1 MPESI
6 STQGF
11 LRRLLTTSLWLSGG
25 SALEAR
31 AKLESLA
38 HMLVPHFADWCTVDL
53 RGENTRLERVITV
66 HMDADKRRMAQELA
80 RRFPPREDSQS
91 GARKV
96 VSTGQPEF
104 FPTVSRELLQTA
116 VHDEEHLQLVEQLGL
131 SSYLCVP
138 LQSDEAI
145 IGALT
150 VVRSDPDH
158 PFTEQ
163 ERDLVVALGKQV
175 GKAVEDAR
183 VLGAELIEGQRRV
196 RDLRDANQRYSEFLE
211 STIFAFL
218 ALDREWNVVFC
229 NRKVEPLLSQT
240 RAELLGKNLWQVFPP
255 TAGTRFQA
263 MARRAAEER
272 EALLFE
278 EFYAPLERWFQVQV
292 VPTADHLLIYF
303 YDITQ
308 RRRFEQAVRHSEE
321 RFRAA
326 VEAVGD
332 IIWTNTAEGEM
343 QGEQPYW
350 AEFTGQSAEEYSGL
364 GWSQAV
370 HPDDAPATLQAW
382 TEAVRQRRMMSVE
395 HRLRRRDGI
404 YRLFSVRAVPV
415 FNEDQALREWV
426 GVHTDITERRQREAE
441 RQELLVRE
449 RVARQQAET
458 ERQRAAEATEQL
470 ARQRDELARTN
481 ADIERAN
488 RELNAATAELRA
500 RQEHQLHITTA
511 LRAVNRS
518 GAQLLFKENLDEICN
533 SVLDTLENAF
543 RAKVAGVWLA
553 TSASKLK
560 RQAARGVE
568 AAPTTG
574 LAAELDLNFDSY
586 KIAWVARYRRPF
598 VSSNLDNDIQFDQAW
613 LEEHGIASAALFPLL
628 AGERFLGVMALF
640 VQQPLPVEAGEIL
653 ATLAALLSASLEN
666 VLSV

>member
-53 RGENTRLERVITV
+53 RAEGARLERVITV
-66 HMDADKRRMAQELA
+66 HMDAEKRRKAHDLSQ
-80 RRFPPREDSQS
+80 RYPPREDAPS
-91 GARKV
+91 GPRKV
-96 VSTGQPEF
+96 IDSGEPEF
-104 FPTVSRELLQTA
+104 VPVVSRELLQTA
-116 VHDEEHLQLVEQLGL
+116 VHDEEHLRLVEELGL
-131 SSYLCVP
+131 ASYLCVP
-138 LQSDEAI
+138 LRSEDAV

-150 VVRSDPDH
+150 VVRSEPDQ

-163 ERDLVVALGKQV
+163 ERDLVVALGQQV

-183 VLGAELIEGQRRV
+183 TLGAELIEGQRRV

-218 ALDREWNVVFC
+218 ALDRQWNVVFC
-229 NRKVEPLLSQT
+229 NLKVEPLLDRT
-240 RAELLGKNLWQVFPP
+240 RSEVLGQNFWSVFPQG
-255 TAGTRFQA
+255 AGTRFQSKIQKT
-263 MARRAAEER
+263 AEQR
-272 EALLFE
+272 EPLLFE
-278 EFYAPLERWFQVQV
+278 EFYAPLGRWFQVQV
-292 VPTADHLLIYF
+292 VPTADHLLLYF

-308 RRRFEQAVRHSEE
+308 RRQFEQAVRHSEE

-350 AEFTGQSAEEYSGL
+350 AEFTGQSPEQYSGL
-364 GWSQAV
+364 GWAQAV
-370 HPDDAPATLQAW
+370 HPEDAPATLQAW
-382 TEAVRQRRMMSVE
+382 NEAVRQRRMMSVE
-395 HRLRRRDGI
+395 HRLRRRDGV

-415 FNEDQALREWV
+415 FNDDQGLREWV

-511 LRAVNRS
+511 LRAVNRT
-518 GAQLLFKENLDEICN
+518 GAYLLFKENLDEICN
-533 SVLDTLENAF
+533 SVLETLENAF

-560 RQAARGVE
+560 RQAARGIE
-568 AAPTTG
+568 AAPTTA

-598 VSSNLDNDIQFDQAW
+598 VSGNLENDIQFDQAW
-613 LEEHGIASAALFPLL
+613 LQEHGITSAALFPLL
-628 AGERFLGVMALF
+628 AGERFLGVLALF